1 MSKQVSHGAG
11 SRRPVYSGNRRVR
24 GLHERTLADG
34 TVVYEARL
42 RIDGKDMKVVLD
54 ATTKTDAIHEHEGL
68 RVDRQRGEVRH
79 DQLTPTVD
87 ELWPDLIA
95 HMQARVGITD
105 KRRRYAQS
113 TVDLYEQRLR
123 DHISPVLGTKR
134 LGEITAD
141 DLHRLID
148 TLTAKKLAPSTITS
162 AVNIVSRLFRYAR
175 KRRLVAHNPVR
186 DLDRDDRPGA
196 KRQSEPRYLSADEL
210 EALLANMSDTMR
222 PIAAACTYAA
232 LRISEALGLRWR
244 DVDFKAGTITVAG
257 QLGRDGK
264 TWVPV
269 PKTEASA
276 ATLRLLPVLQ
286 RELAEHRV
294 RQAQRNLQWVRPDAL
309 VFTTMRGK
317 PQSRRNVLRAVY
329 AAGDKVG
336 LNGEGVEPV
345 GLHDLRHSFVAVAFD
360 RELTAP
366 EVAMLARHANPKVTL
381 AMYAGLTDE
390 GREKAVEK
398 LAEGGF
404 GR

>member
-1 MSKQVSHGAG
+1 MSKQVSHGAT

-24 GLHERTLADG
+24 GLHERTLANG
-34 TVVYEARL
+34 TTVYEARL
-42 RIDGKDMKVVLD
+42 RIDGKDTKVVLD
-54 ATTKTDAIHEHEGL
+54 AKTKTDAIHEHEGL
-68 RVDRQRGEVRH
+68 RVDRERGEVRH
-79 DQLTPTVD
+79 NALSPTVD
-87 ELWPDLIA
+87 EVWPDLIE

-123 DHISPVLGTKR
+123 DHISPVLGRKR
-134 LGEITAD
+134 IGEVTTD

-148 TLTAKKLAPSTITS
+148 GLTAKKLAPSTITS
-162 AVNIVSRLFRYAR
+162 NVNIVSRLFRYAKKR
-175 KRRLVAHNPVR
+175 KLVPHNPVR

-196 KRQSEPRYLSADEL
+196 HRQTEPRYLTGEEL
-210 EALLANMSDTMR
+210 KTLLAEMSDTMR
-222 PIAAACTYAA
+222 PVGAACTYAA
-232 LRISEALGLRWR
+232 LRVSEALGLRWQ
-244 DVDFKAGTITVAG
+244 DVDFKAGMITVVG

-264 TWVPV
+264 TWVPI

-276 ATLRLLPVLQ
+276 ATLPLLSVLQ
-286 RELAEHRV
+286 RELGEHRV

-329 AAGDKVG
+329 TAGDNVG
-336 LNGEGVEPV
+336 LNGEGVEPI
-345 GLHDLRHSFVAVAFD
+345 GLHDLRHSFVAVAF
-360 RELTAP
+360 EQGLSAP
-366 EVAMLARHANPKVTL
+366 EVAKLARHANPKVTL
-381 AMYAGLTDE
+381 GMYAGLTDD
-390 GREKAVEK
+390 GREKAIAK